1 MNSFGIIVDAG
12 TVEFKRVMPGPIERV
27 WAFITERNNLA
38 RWLGD
43 GVLGPAGTRYELKI
57 EGPELPHS
65 TGARIVGTVTRYEPP
80 TGITFTWNH
89 LAPGATQPSI
99 AESIVEIDLAS
110 QNEKVV
116 FTLRHSRI
124 DRSFTTRLSTGWHAF
139 LDALRNRLEGNP
151 IEFATTVFPQL
162 LPEYERRF
170 SEVGRTN

>member
-57 EGPELPHS
+57 E
-65 TGARIVGTVTRYEPP
+65 I
-80 TGITFTWNH
+80 
-89 LAPGATQPSI
+89 
-99 AESIVEIDLAS
+99 
-110 QNEKVV
+110 
-116 FTLRHSRI
+116 
-124 DRSFTTRLSTGWHAF
+124 
-139 LDALRNRLEGNP
+139 EGNP

-170 SEVGRTN
+170 SEVGRTK